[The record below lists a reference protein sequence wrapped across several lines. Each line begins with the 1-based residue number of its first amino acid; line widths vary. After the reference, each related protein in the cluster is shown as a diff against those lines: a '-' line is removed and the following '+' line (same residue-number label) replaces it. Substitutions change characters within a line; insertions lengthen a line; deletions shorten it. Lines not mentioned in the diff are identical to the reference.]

1 MRQFGREQRGRQLA
15 GLRRLTR
22 RKQRDQTTHALDQL
36 QVGDHVADLFEVLA
50 GQQRLALD
58 HDQHVEFGRREAL
71 GHGLVLLVVLGIGT
85 EQLAQ
90 GVVDLD
96 PVDAKDRSH
105 DQRGENDHGQDR
117 RLDRDQPHTLEPEG
131 DALARR
137 RRFLD
142 GFDVDATFGVLV
154 EHTLSSS
161 HVGLFVQLGFMQFGG
176 ANAALPAPI
185 RSALAIEIT
194 R

>member
-1 MRQFGREQRGRQLA
+1 MRQFRREQRGRQLA
-15 GLRRLTR
+15 GLRRLAR
-22 RKQRDQTTHALDQL
+22 RKQRDQTAHALDQL

-71 GHGLVLLVVLGIGT
+71 GHGLVLLVVLGIGA

-90 GVVDLD
+90 RVVDLD
-96 PVDAKDRSH
+96 PLDAEERSH
-105 DQRGENDHGQDR
+105 DQHGENDHRQDR
-117 RLDRDQPHTLEPEG
+117 RLDRDQAHALQPEG

-137 RRFLD
+137 RRLLD

-161 HVGLFVQLGFMQFGG
+161 HVGLFVQLGFYAAWWRDCGFARPCPIG
-176 ANAALPAPI
+176 A
-185 RSALAIEIT
+185 SH
-194 R
+194 